1 MTDRLAVSYVLPVRW
16 TSDEGLDELA
26 DYLRGLTG
34 WADEVIVV
42 DGSAQ
47 NLWDAHRAAF
57 AGSVRLL
64 QPAPWPGGNGKVAG
78 VMTGVR
84 AAVHDDII
92 LADDDV
98 RYGTFELAAVAAR
111 LAEADLVR
119 PQNVFTEW
127 PWHAR
132 WDTGRSLLNRA
143 VSEDFPGTF
152 GVRRSLLLAAG
163 GYAGDVL
170 FENLELIRTIRAAGG
185 REVIAD
191 DIFVLRRPPT
201 AAHFWSQRIRQAY
214 DDFAQPGR
222 LTFELSLLPLM
233 VWAWRRPVIGIV
245 FAVVVLALAEHGRG
259 RCGGRKHFPRS
270 AALWALPWTVERS
283 VCVWLALAAR
293 VTGGVHYAG
302 SRLVAAA
309 HSEGAIRRRLAR
321 HARVES

>member
-1 MTDRLAVSYVLPVRW
+1 MMTDRLAVSYVLPVRW

-26 DYLRGLTG
+26 DYLNGLTG

-47 NLWDAHRAAF
+47 NLWHAHRAAF

-64 QPAPWPGGNGKVAG
+64 NPAPWPGGNGKVAG

-98 RYGTFELAAVAAR
+98 RYGTFELAEVAAR
-111 LAEADLVR
+111 LSEADLVR
-119 PQNVFTEW
+119 PQNIFTEW

-132 WDTGRSLLNRA
+132 WDTGRTLLNRA

-152 GVRRSLLLAAG
+152 GVRRSVLLAAG

-185 REVIAD
+185 REVIAAD
-191 DIFVLRRPPT
+191 VFVPRRPPT
-201 AAHFWSQRIRQAY
+201 VSHFW
-214 DDFAQPGR
+214 R
-222 LTFELSLLPLM
+222 LALELSLLPLM
-233 VWAWRRPVIGIV
+233 LWAGRRPVIGIG
-245 FAVVVLALAEHGRG
+245 FAAVALALAEYGRR
-259 RCGGRKHFPRS
+259 RCGGREHFPRW
-270 AALWALPWTVERS
+270 AALWALPWMAERS

-293 VTGGVHYAG
+293 GTGGVRYAG

-309 HSEGAIRRRLAR
+309 HSEADIRRQLGRRSRL
-321 HARVES
+321 ES